1 MNKYFKILVP
11 IFLFTVCTALQ
22 AQKRPNWEKIKA
34 LKVAFITERLEL
46 TPKEAQVFWPIYND
60 YETKKEGYYK
70 TERFK
75 IGADIKKLDEL
86 TDMEADNL
94 LSRIKKLEEEK
105 RLAQRDFIEKVS
117 KTISAKKTILLM
129 RSEEDFKRHLIKQ
142 YRQKNN

>member
-1 MNKYFKILVP
+1 MNRYFKILVP
-11 IFLFTVCTALQ
+11 IFLFTVSTALQ

-60 YETKKEGYYK
+60 YERKKEGYYK
-70 TERFK
+70 TERFN

-86 TDMEADNL
+86 TDLEANDL
-94 LSRIKKLEEEK
+94 LKRIRKLEEEK

-117 KTISAKKTILLM
+117 KTISSKKTILLM

-142 YRQKNN
+142 YRQRND